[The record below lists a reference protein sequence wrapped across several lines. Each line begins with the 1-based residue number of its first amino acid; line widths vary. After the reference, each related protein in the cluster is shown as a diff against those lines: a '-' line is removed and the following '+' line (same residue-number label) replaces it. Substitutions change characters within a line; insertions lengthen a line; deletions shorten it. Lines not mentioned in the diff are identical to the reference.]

1 MSLDPVPSTHCRQH
15 HLVPTQIRRLWYVT
29 AQSRE
34 GRGINMLTLLQI
46 LRDAEL
52 TVTNFHDLLSLL
64 CPDFQLR
71 VVKSAFKAAWVVL
84 RGELPA
90 LSRSHVAVSCC
101 STFRSARWI
110 AFMTLA

>member
-1 MSLDPVPSTHCRQH
+1 MCRR
-15 HLVPTQIRRLWYVT
+15 P
-29 AQSRE
+29 
-34 GRGINMLTLLQI
+34 QI

-84 RGELPA
+84 RGEHPMLQRLSLHRMHCSVA
-90 LSRSHVAVSCC
+90 LCG
-101 STFRSARWI
+101 
-110 AFMTLA
+110 